1 MGGRLENGR
10 CKNFKMMTFLQA
22 WNYEFDEFLTDMG
35 CYYYYGIDICDTPLE
50 EDNYETFLRMAST
63 RYNFF

>member
-1 MGGRLENGR
+1 
-10 CKNFKMMTFLQA
+10 MMTFLQA